1 MKIAL
6 IHFEIAN
13 LICQIKDFSQNKY
26 FIDLTLSRGKKL
38 KNSQFDC
45 LLSVA
50 FLLAGKRCK
59 LEQKNT
65 IHK

>member
-1 MKIAL
+1 MSGVQFALKEQVRFQIKIAL

-13 LICQIKDFSQNKY
+13 LISQIKDFSQNKY

-45 LLSVA
+45 LL
-50 FLLAGKRCK
+50 
-59 LEQKNT
+59 
-65 IHK
+65 